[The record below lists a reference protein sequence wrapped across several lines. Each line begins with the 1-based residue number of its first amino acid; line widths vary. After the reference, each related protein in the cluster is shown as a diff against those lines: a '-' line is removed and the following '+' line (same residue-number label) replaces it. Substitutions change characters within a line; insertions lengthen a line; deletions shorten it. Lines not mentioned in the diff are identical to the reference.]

1 MLHNPLKLYHKI
13 VRKAIENILFQKSLA
28 SFSELK
34 VYFRPVQLIE
44 ALNEL
49 KGITVKVDAELHAKV
64 KEYIES
70 HGITMA
76 EFVSQALD
84 NELRPREVQGMRT
97 IAFQV
102 PEELFDEIKD
112 YLTRH
117 NMTQKEFML
126 GLINAELERDQQT
139 MSEKQEEDFSENYSE
154 DEDMTM
160 NMG

>member
-1 MLHNPLKLYHKI
+1 MP
-13 VRKAIENILFQKSLA
+13 E
-28 SFSELK
+28 SEK
-34 VYFRPVQLIE
+34 
-44 ALNEL
+44 

-70 HGITMA
+70 HGITMS

-84 NELRPREVQGMRT
+84 NELRPREVQGMGVRT

-102 PEELFDEIKD
+102 PNELFDQIKD
-112 YLTRH
+112 YLNRH
-117 NMTQKEFML
+117 NMTQKEFVL
-126 GLINAELERDQQT
+126 GLITAELERDQQT
-139 MSEKQEEDFSENYSE
+139 MSEEQEEELSEDYSE

>member
-1 MLHNPLKLYHKI
+1 MP
-13 VRKAIENILFQKSLA
+13 E
-28 SFSELK
+28 SEK
-34 VYFRPVQLIE
+34 
-44 ALNEL
+44 

-84 NELRPREVQGMRT
+84 NELRPREVQGMGVRT

-102 PEELFDEIKD
+102 PNELFDQIKD
-112 YLTRH
+112 YLNRH
-117 NMTQKEFML
+117 NMTQKEFVL
-126 GLINAELERDQQT
+126 GLITAELARDQQT
-139 MSEKQEEDFSENYSE
+139 MSEEQEEDLSENYSE

>member
-1 MLHNPLKLYHKI
+1 MLRSSRLRLKGSTSPLTKWCIPL
-13 VRKAIENILFQKSLA
+13 
-28 SFSELK
+28 SETYLK
-34 VYFRPVQLIE
+34 GAGAMPE
-44 ALNEL
+44 SEK

-84 NELRPREVQGMRT
+84 NELRPREVQGMGVRT

-102 PEELFDEIKD
+102 PNELFDQIKD
-112 YLTRH
+112 YLNRH

-126 GLINAELERDQQT
+126 GLINAELARDQQQT
-139 MSEKQEEDFSENYSE
+139 MSEEQEEELSEDYSE
-154 DEDMTM
+154 DEEMTM

>member
-1 MLHNPLKLYHKI
+1 MPETEK
-13 VRKAIENILFQKSLA
+13 R
-28 SFSELK
+28 
-34 VYFRPVQLIE
+34 
-44 ALNEL
+44 
-49 KGITVKVDAELHAKV
+49 GITVKVDAELHAKV

-102 PEELFDEIKD
+102 PNELFDQIKD
-112 YLTRH
+112 YLNRH
-117 NMTQKEFML
+117 NMTQKEFVL
-126 GLINAELERDQQT
+126 GLITAELERDQQT
-139 MSEKQEEDFSENYSE
+139 MSEEQEEDLSEDYSE

>member
-1 MLHNPLKLYHKI
+1 MPETEK
-13 VRKAIENILFQKSLA
+13 R
-28 SFSELK
+28 
-34 VYFRPVQLIE
+34 
-44 ALNEL
+44 
-49 KGITVKVDAELHAKV
+49 GITVKVDAGLHAKV

-84 NELRPREVQGMRT
+84 NELRPKEVQGMGMRT
-97 IAFQV
+97 LAFQV
-102 PEELFDEIKD
+102 PNELFDQIKD

-126 GLINAELERDQQT
+126 GLINAELARDQQQT
-139 MSEKQEEDFSENYSE
+139 LSEEQDITQEEELSEDYSE

>member
-1 MLHNPLKLYHKI
+1 MPD
-13 VRKAIENILFQKSLA
+13 
-28 SFSELK
+28 SEK
-34 VYFRPVQLIE
+34 
-44 ALNEL
+44 

-84 NELRPREVQGMRT
+84 NELRPREVQGMGVRT

-102 PEELFDEIKD
+102 PNELFDQIKD
-112 YLTRH
+112 YLNRH
-117 NMTQKEFML
+117 NMTQKEFVL
-126 GLINAELERDQQT
+126 GLITAELERDQQT
-139 MSEKQEEDFSENYSE
+139 MSEEQEEDLSEDYSE
-154 DEDMTM
+154 DEEMTM

>member
-1 MLHNPLKLYHKI
+1 MP
-13 VRKAIENILFQKSLA
+13 E
-28 SFSELK
+28 SEK
-34 VYFRPVQLIE
+34 
-44 ALNEL
+44 

-84 NELRPREVQGMRT
+84 NELRPREVQNMGTRT

-102 PEELFDEIKD
+102 PEGLFDQIKD
-112 YLTRH
+112 YLNRH
-117 NMTQKEFML
+117 NMTQKEFVL
-126 GLINAELERDQQT
+126 GLITAELERDQQT
-139 MSEKQEEDFSENYSE
+139 MSEEQEEDLSENYSE
-154 DEDMTM
+154 DEEMTM

>member
-1 MLHNPLKLYHKI
+1 MPETEM
-13 VRKAIENILFQKSLA
+13 R
-28 SFSELK
+28 
-34 VYFRPVQLIE
+34 
-44 ALNEL
+44 
-49 KGITVKVDAELHAKV
+49 GITVKVDAELHAKV

-84 NELRPREVQGMRT
+84 NELRPREVQGMGVRT

-102 PEELFDEIKD
+102 PNELCAQIKD
-112 YLTRH
+112 YLNRH
-117 NMTQKEFML
+117 NMTQKEFVL
-126 GLINAELERDQQT
+126 GLITAELERDQQT
-139 MSEKQEEDFSENYSE
+139 MSEEQEEDLSEDYSE

>member
-1 MLHNPLKLYHKI
+1 MPETEK
-13 VRKAIENILFQKSLA
+13 R
-28 SFSELK
+28 
-34 VYFRPVQLIE
+34 
-44 ALNEL
+44 
-49 KGITVKVDAELHAKV
+49 GITVKVDADLHAKV

-84 NELRPREVQGMRT
+84 NELRPREVQGMGVRT

-102 PEELFDEIKD
+102 PNELFDQIKD
-112 YLTRH
+112 YLNRH
-117 NMTQKEFML
+117 NMTQKEFVL
-126 GLINAELERDQQT
+126 GLITAELERDQQT
-139 MSEKQEEDFSENYSE
+139 MSEEQEEDLSEDYSE

>member
-1 MLHNPLKLYHKI
+1 MP
-13 VRKAIENILFQKSLA
+13 E
-28 SFSELK
+28 SEK
-34 VYFRPVQLIE
+34 
-44 ALNEL
+44 

-84 NELRPREVQGMRT
+84 NELRPREVQSMGVRT

-102 PEELFDEIKD
+102 PNELFDQIKD

-117 NMTQKEFML
+117 NMTQKEFVL
-126 GLINAELERDQQT
+126 GLITAELERDQQT
-139 MSEKQEEDFSENYSE
+139 MSEEQEEDLSEDYSE

>member
-1 MLHNPLKLYHKI
+1 MP
-13 VRKAIENILFQKSLA
+13 
-28 SFSELK
+28 
-34 VYFRPVQLIE
+34 
-44 ALNEL
+44 NEK

-84 NELRPREVQGMRT
+84 NELRPREVQGMGVRT

-102 PEELFDEIKD
+102 PEELFQEIKD
-112 YLTRH
+112 YLNRH
-117 NMTQKEFML
+117 NMTQKEFVL
-126 GLINAELERDQQT
+126 GLITAELERDQQT
-139 MSEKQEEDFSENYSE
+139 MSEEQEEDLSENYSE

>member
-1 MLHNPLKLYHKI
+1 MP
-13 VRKAIENILFQKSLA
+13 E
-28 SFSELK
+28 SEK
-34 VYFRPVQLIE
+34 
-44 ALNEL
+44 

-84 NELRPREVQGMRT
+84 NELRPKEVQGMGLRT

-102 PEELFDEIKD
+102 PNELFDQIKD
-112 YLTRH
+112 YLNRH
-117 NMTQKEFML
+117 NMTQKEFVL
-126 GLINAELERDQQT
+126 GLITSELERDQQT
-139 MSEKQEEDFSENYSE
+139 MSEEQEEDLSENYSE

>member
-1 MLHNPLKLYHKI
+1 MP
-13 VRKAIENILFQKSLA
+13 E
-28 SFSELK
+28 SEK
-34 VYFRPVQLIE
+34 
-44 ALNEL
+44 

-84 NELRPREVQGMRT
+84 NEHRPKEVQGMGVRT

-102 PEELFDEIKD
+102 PNELFDQIKD
-112 YLTRH
+112 YLNRH
-117 NMTQKEFML
+117 NMTQKEFVL
-126 GLINAELERDQQT
+126 GLITAELERDQQT
-139 MSEKQEEDFSENYSE
+139 MSEEQEEDLSEDYSE

>member
-1 MLHNPLKLYHKI
+1 MPETEK
-13 VRKAIENILFQKSLA
+13 R
-28 SFSELK
+28 
-34 VYFRPVQLIE
+34 
-44 ALNEL
+44 
-49 KGITVKVDAELHAKV
+49 GITVKVDAGLHAKV

-84 NELRPREVQGMRT
+84 NELRPREVQDMRT

-112 YLTRH
+112 YLNRH

-126 GLINAELERDQQT
+126 GLIKAELSRDQEQT
-139 MSEKQEEDFSENYSE
+139 ISEDQEEEFSEEYSE

>member
-1 MLHNPLKLYHKI
+1 MP
-13 VRKAIENILFQKSLA
+13 E
-28 SFSELK
+28 SEK
-34 VYFRPVQLIE
+34 R
-44 ALNEL
+44 
-49 KGITVKVDAELHAKV
+49 GITVKVDAELHAKV

-84 NELRPREVQGMRT
+84 NELRPREVQGMGVRT

-102 PEELFDEIKD
+102 PNELFDQIKD
-112 YLTRH
+112 YLNRH
-117 NMTQKEFML
+117 NMTQKEFVL
-126 GLINAELERDQQT
+126 GLITAELERDQQT
-139 MSEKQEEDFSENYSE
+139 MSEEQEEELSEDFSE

>member
-1 MLHNPLKLYHKI
+1 MPD
-13 VRKAIENILFQKSLA
+13 
-28 SFSELK
+28 SEK
-34 VYFRPVQLIE
+34 
-44 ALNEL
+44 

-84 NELRPREVQGMRT
+84 NELRPREVQGMGVRT

-102 PEELFDEIKD
+102 PNELFDQIKD
-112 YLTRH
+112 YLNRH
-117 NMTQKEFML
+117 NMTQKEFVL
-126 GLINAELERDQQT
+126 GLITAELERDQQT
-139 MSEKQEEDFSENYSE
+139 MSEEQEEDLSENYSE
-154 DEDMTM
+154 DEEMTM

>member
-1 MLHNPLKLYHKI
+1 MP
-13 VRKAIENILFQKSLA
+13 E
-28 SFSELK
+28 SEK
-34 VYFRPVQLIE
+34 
-44 ALNEL
+44 

-84 NELRPREVQGMRT
+84 NELRPREVQGMGVRT

-102 PEELFDEIKD
+102 PNELFDQIKD
-112 YLTRH
+112 YLNRH
-117 NMTQKEFML
+117 NMTQKEFVL
-126 GLINAELERDQQT
+126 GLITAELERDQQT
-139 MSEKQEEDFSENYSE
+139 MSEEQEEDLSENYSE

>member
-1 MLHNPLKLYHKI
+1 MPETEK
-13 VRKAIENILFQKSLA
+13 R
-28 SFSELK
+28 
-34 VYFRPVQLIE
+34 
-44 ALNEL
+44 
-49 KGITVKVDAELHAKV
+49 GITVKVDACLHAKV

-84 NELRPREVQGMRT
+84 NELRPKEVQGMRT

-102 PEELFDEIKD
+102 PEDLFDQIKD

-126 GLINAELERDQQT
+126 GLINAELARDQQQT
-139 MSEKQEEDFSENYSE
+139 MSEEQEEELSENYSE
-154 DEDMTM
+154 DEEMTM